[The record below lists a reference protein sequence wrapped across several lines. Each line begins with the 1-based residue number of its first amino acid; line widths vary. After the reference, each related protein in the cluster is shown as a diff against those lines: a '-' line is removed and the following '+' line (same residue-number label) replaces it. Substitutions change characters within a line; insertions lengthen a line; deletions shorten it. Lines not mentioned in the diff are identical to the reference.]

1 MTEQRIHLLAAVLE
15 VVKSGTG
22 AGQASTERV
31 VRIRIG
37 YRASR
42 AGEKTDAAVGV
53 ISVETG
59 GTGVALRLV
68 LADALHAI
76 GIGLAHAAAQKL
88 IHNLRKAGGVDV
100 IHQILRGD
108 SVGALGHTVAVA
120 VIQQA
125 YSAVL
130 DQMIFKVV
138 RIASAT
144 RGDGVAVGI
153 VAVRCQAVV
162 RIIGKRAAGNKRQ
175 RGVQL
180 GTVADWVVRVVHFAV
195 VAAGIATD
203 GLGKQAIGVV
213 VCIVH
218 CASAQLSYRTTM
230 AFRIQSVVEAGERR
244 SSDGADLLD
253 AVQG

>member
-1 MTEQRIHLLAAVLE
+1 
-15 VVKSGTG
+15 TG
-22 AGQASTERV
+22 AGQACTERI
-31 VRIRIG
+31 VRVRIG

-53 ISVETG
+53 ISVEAG

-68 LADALHAI
+68 LADALHAV
-76 GIGLAHAAAQKL
+76 GIGLAHAAAQKF
-88 IHNLRKAGGVDV
+88 IHNLRKAGGVHV

-108 SVGALGHTVAVA
+108 SVGALSHTVAVT

-138 RIASAT
+138 CIASAT
-144 RGDGVAVGI
+144 REDGVAIGV
-153 VAVRCQAVV
+153 VAVRCQAIV
-162 RIIGKRAAGNKRQ
+162 RIIGKRTAGNKRQ

-180 GTVADWVVRVVHFAV
+180 GTVPDWVVGVVHFAI
-195 VAAGIATD
+195 VAAGIAAD
-203 GLGKQAIGVV
+203 GLGKQTIGIV

-218 CASAQLSYRTTM
+218 CAPAQLSYGATM
-230 AFRIQSVVEAGERR
+230 AFRIQRVIEAGERR

-253 AVQG
+253 AVQGVIDGCDLNPIGIGIAG